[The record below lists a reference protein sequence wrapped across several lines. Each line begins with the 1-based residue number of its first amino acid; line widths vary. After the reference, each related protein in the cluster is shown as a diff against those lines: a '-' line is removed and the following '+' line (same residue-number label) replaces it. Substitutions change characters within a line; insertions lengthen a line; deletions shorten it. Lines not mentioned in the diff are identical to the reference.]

1 MLKNSKI
8 SGFADEINEDI
19 TVQVKLLKKLGISH
33 IELRSA
39 NGKNIS
45 DFTPEEAKELKDYLS
60 DNQIRVSAIGSP
72 VGKIQI
78 TDDFEPHF
86 KTYQRVVEIAK
97 IMETP
102 YIRMFSFFM
111 PEGEE
116 PGIYREEVFER
127 LQRLIAYAGEQGVV
141 LLHENEKDIY
151 GDNAVRCLQ
160 LFEKFYGDNFKCT
173 FDFANFVQCRQDTIK
188 AYEMLEP
195 YIEYVHIKDALF
207 ENGEVTPAG
216 EGDGKVGE
224 ILAKLGAKGYSGF
237 LSLEPHLAEFAA
249 LKSLE
254 KNADKRAMT
263 DGELAFTIAYEA
275 LRKILD

>member
-19 TVQVKLLKKLGISH
+19 AVQVKLLKKLGISH

-45 DFTPEEAKELKDYLS
+45 DFTLEEARELKNYFS
-60 DNQIRVSAIGSP
+60 ANQIRVSAIGSP

-86 KTYQRVVEIAK
+86 KIYQRVVEIAK

-111 PEGEE
+111 PDSEE
-116 PGIYREEVFER
+116 PGTCQGEVFAR

-151 GDNAVRCLQ
+151 GDNALRCLQ
-160 LFEKFYGDNFKCT
+160 LFEKFYGDHFKCT

-195 YIEYVHIKDALF
+195 YVEYVHIKDAAF
-207 ENGEVTPAG
+207 ETGEVTPAG
-216 EGDGKVGE
+216 EGDGKVKE
-224 ILAKLGAKGYSGF
+224 ILAMLDQKGYSGF
-237 LSLEPHLAEFAA
+237 LSLEPHLTEFAA

-254 KNADKRAMT
+254 KNAGKREMT

>member
-1 MLKNSKI
+1 MLERSKI
-8 SGFADEINEDI
+8 SGFADEIHADMEI
-19 TVQVKLLKKLGISH
+19 QVKLVKKLGISH

-39 NGKNIS
+39 KGKNIS
-45 DFTPEEAKELKDYLS
+45 DFSLEEARKLKNYLS
-60 DNQIRVSAIGSP
+60 DNQIKVSAIGSP

-78 TDDFEPHF
+78 TEDFEPHF
-86 KTYQRVVEIAK
+86 KTYQRIVEIAK

-111 PEGEE
+111 PEGGE
-116 PGIYREEVFER
+116 PEIYQGEVFER
-127 LQRLIAYAGEQGVV
+127 LQRLIAYAAEQGVV

-151 GDNAVRCLQ
+151 GDSALRCLQ
-160 LFEKFYGDNFKCT
+160 LFEKFYGDHFKCT

-188 AYEMLEP
+188 AYEMLNP
-195 YIEYVHIKDALF
+195 YIEYVHIKDAVF
-207 ENGEVTPAG
+207 ETGEVTPAG
-216 EGDGKVGE
+216 EGDGNVKE
-224 ILAKLGAKGYSGF
+224 ILAKLEEKGYTGF

-254 KNADKRAMT
+254 KNAEKQLIS

-275 LRKILD
+275 LKKILN

>member
-60 DNQIRVSAIGSP
+60 DNQIQVSAIGSP

-116 PGIYREEVFER
+116 PEIYRGEVFER

-160 LFEKFYGDNFKCT
+160 LFEKFYGDHFKCT

-216 EGDGKVGE
+216 QGDGKVKE
-224 ILAKLGAKGYSGF
+224 ILVKLEAKGYSGF

-254 KNADKRAMT
+254 KNAEKRAMT